1 MLGMVGAMDEEGFGN
16 CTNIYECVAVCPA
29 AIPGSVMAKMYW
41 EYGMA
46 ALRETG
52 GE

>member
-1 MLGMVGAMDEEGFGN
+1 MDAESFGN

-29 AIPGSVMAKMYW
+29 NISGSVMAKMYR
-41 EYGMA
+41 EYA
-46 ALRETG
+46 VAELLEKI